1 MVQWTVIKN
10 KEYWF
15 FYPYFLT
22 IYFLPFAIYKYNI

>member
-10 KEYWF
+10 KEF

-22 IYFLPFAIYKYNI
+22 IYFLPFAIYKYKI

>member
-10 KEYWF
+10 KEFF

-22 IYFLPFAIYKYNI
+22 IYLLPFAIYKYKI